1 VLDGKVEQSRLALSR
16 VAPAVMACLARHAAN
31 DGDMTLEAGVLSLPG
46 ATDGALLIAN
56 SDPGYGDTPALG
68 LAERLNGGFGR
79 GLRIPFE
86 QEAPPSSL
94 GLPAQGPAEP
104 SHWSTAS
111 HEPFACHS
119 LANGQQVTLQP
130 CSAGMAGGTLRISTL
145 LIPGEVSAEEGGLRP
160 VSVTEALRYLIAG
173 CCGPGGKP
181 LDTSGFSRL
190 STWLESADRYLVDA
204 GNLDAVVKH
213 LGLNE
218 QNREPL
224 RQGVS

>member
-1 VLDGKVEQSRLALSR
+1 
-16 VAPAVMACLARHAAN
+16 
-31 DGDMTLEAGVLSLPG
+31 
-46 ATDGALLIAN
+46 
-56 SDPGYGDTPALG
+56 
-68 LAERLNGGFGR
+68 
-79 GLRIPFE
+79 
-86 QEAPPSSL
+86 
-94 GLPAQGPAEP
+94 
-104 SHWSTAS
+104 
-111 HEPFACHS
+111 
-119 LANGQQVTLQP
+119 
-130 CSAGMAGGTLRISTL
+130 MAGGTLRISTL